1 MARTSTTKISARDRA
16 RAAKAKLDADERDH
30 QKLVE
35 DGVIAYYEAEDAQEA
50 AVDALAA
57 AETARAAAV
66 NTLSELSETVSRI
79 AILTGLDASEVRK
92 LKRTAGTTD
101 KANDSAAAEADTEVK
116 TAAAADPST
125 GPSALA
131 S

>member
-1 MARTSTTKISARDRA
+1 MARTSTTKISARERA
-16 RAAKAKLDADERDH
+16 RAAKAKLDAEERDH

-35 DGVIAYYEAEDAQEA
+35 DAVVSYYEGEDARDA
-50 AVDALAA
+50 AHEALAA

-66 NTLSELSETVSRI
+66 NALSELGESVTRI
-79 AILTGLDASEVRK
+79 ASLTGLDASEVRK
-92 LKRTAGTTD
+92 LKRTASTPD
-101 KANDSAAAEADTEVK
+101 KDDDSAGESDVEA
-116 TAAAADPST
+116 TATDDPST

>member
-1 MARTSTTKISARDRA
+1 MALTSTTMISARDRA

-35 DGVIAYYEAEDAQEA
+35 DGVIAYYEAEDAREA
-50 AVDALAA
+50 AVEALAA

-101 KANDSAAAEADTEVK
+101 KTADGAAAADTEVE
-116 TAAAADPST
+116 TAAATDPST

>member
-1 MARTSTTKISARDRA
+1 MARTSTTRLSARERA

-35 DGVIAYYEAEDAQEA
+35 DGVIAYYEAEDAREA
-50 AVDALAA
+50 AVDAMEA

-66 NTLSELSETVSRI
+66 NTLSELNESVTRI
-79 AILTGLDASEVRK
+79 ASLTGLDASEVRK
-92 LKRTAGTTD
+92 LKRTASTSDKDDGSTT
-101 KANDSAAAEADTEVK
+101 AEGESEVETASAT
-116 TAAAADPST
+116 DPSG

>member
-1 MARTSTTKISARDRA
+1 MKISARERA
-16 RAAKAKLDADERDH
+16 RAAKARLDAEERDH

-35 DGVIAYYEAEDAQEA
+35 DAVVSYYEGDDARDA
-50 AVDALAA
+50 AHEALAA

-66 NTLSELSETVSRI
+66 NTLAELGESVTRI
-79 AILTGLDASEVRK
+79 ASLTGLDTTEVRK
-92 LKRTAGTTD
+92 LKRTATTPD
-101 KANDSAAAEADTEVK
+101 KDGDGAAVSDVEQ
-116 TAAAADPST
+116 TASDDPST

>member
-1 MARTSTTKISARDRA
+1 MKISARERA
-16 RAAKAKLDADERDH
+16 RAAKARLDAEERDH

-35 DGVIAYYEAEDAQEA
+35 DAVVSYYEGDDARDA
-50 AVDALAA
+50 AHEALAA

-66 NTLSELSETVSRI
+66 NTLAELGESVTRI
-79 AILTGLDASEVRK
+79 ASLTGLDATEVRK
-92 LKRTAGTTD
+92 LKRTATTPD
-101 KANDSAAAEADTEVK
+101 KDGDGAAVSDVEQ
-116 TAAAADPST
+116 TASDDPST